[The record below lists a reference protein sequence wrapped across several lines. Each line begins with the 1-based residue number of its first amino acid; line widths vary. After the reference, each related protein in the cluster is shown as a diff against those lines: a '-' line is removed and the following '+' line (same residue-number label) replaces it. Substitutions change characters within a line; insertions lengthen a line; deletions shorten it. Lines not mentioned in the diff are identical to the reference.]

1 VPEPTS
7 LGRLELSLEEEG
19 GSRYMYM
26 RMRNLNKVGWVK
38 DTIPF
43 SDVRESPWSDYRDKN
58 GQLDLDQ
65 VKLISI
71 SIGGGPGGELGT
83 YVFYLDELNLFKY
96 QNAPE

>member
-38 DTIPF
+38 DVIPF

-83 YVFYLDELNLFKY
+83 HVFYLDELNLFRY
-96 QNAPE
+96 ETAPE